1 MANNEIEA
9 FFEAEAFFKVYNY
22 LYPGNRIFYKTQT
35 GKIREA
41 LVFNRTSSETLVN
54 EDSNPKGLVY
64 DALDVTGCGETVVV
78 DTVNFVKED
87 KCPKDEL
94 FFFTFGSDEKFPYQ
108 GGYLIVR
115 AKDRKEAFDLF
126 REKHPDRSA
135 NCLNCAFCYTAYDWA
150 KLLQGGMRMGQCH
163 EVIEKTECCKDG
175 DYSPIIIFVPAK
187 NELLCISEGTGDNLL
202 PEDEEDG
209 IVDYVYYETYDLD
222 YGTVEE
228 GDGGQMDMKEYVRD
242 KYPSLEACIPNLLD
256 FVYNDRNL
264 SYIMLES
271 EKEEQ

>member
-1 MANNEIEA
+1 MANNEIED
-9 FFEAEAFFKVYNY
+9 FFDVYNY
-22 LYPGNRIFYKTQT
+22 LCPGDRVFYKTQT
-35 GKIREA
+35 GEIREA

-54 EDSNPKGLVY
+54 EDSNPKGLIY
-64 DALDVTGCGETVVV
+64 DAIDVTNGQTVVV
-78 DTVNFVKED
+78 DTVNFVKEY
-87 KCPKDEL
+87 KRPKDKL

-115 AKDRKEAFDLF
+115 AKDRKKALDLF
-126 REKHPDRSA
+126 REKYPDRSA
-135 NCLNCAFCYTAYDWA
+135 NCLNCAFRYTAYDWA
-150 KLLQGGMRMGQCH
+150 RLLQGNTHLGPCH
-163 EVIEKTECCKDG
+163 EVIEKTESCQDG

-209 IVDYVYYETYDLD
+209 IVDYVYYEAYDLD

-228 GDGGQMDMKEYVRD
+228 GDGGQMDMKEYIRD
-242 KYPSLEACIPNLLD
+242 KYPSLEACIPDLLK
-256 FVYNDRNL
+256 FVYNDKNL